1 MESEGFAIYDTLMQ
15 MKCEASFTFFELV
28 LISLSSAILV
38 VVRMIG
44 WPRWLHDVIQCNIVM
59 VRFIGNCLLVINVR

>member
-15 MKCEASFTFFELV
+15 MKCEVSFTFFELV
-28 LISLSSAILV
+28 LIYLSSAILV
-38 VVRMIG
+38 VARMIG

-59 VRFIGNCLLVINVR
+59 VRFIGN

>member
-15 MKCEASFTFFELV
+15 MKCEASCTFFELV
-28 LISLSSAILV
+28 LIYLSSAILV

-44 WPRWLHDVIQCNIVM
+44 WPRCLHDVIQCNMVM
-59 VRFIGNCLLVINVR
+59 VRFIGN